1 MSIDFRAIG
10 NFPKTAGPKRSTPE
24 GTVKHLENSHSA
36 KLASDA
42 LRFSDAG
49 SILQNAENLI
59 AALPVVD
66 AARVSIIT
74 ESLDN
79 GSYIVDAERVAEKI
93 IEFEQSLSG

>member
-10 NFPKTAGPKRSTPE
+10 LFPKTAGPKRSAPE
-24 GTVKHLENSHSA
+24 GTVKQLESSRSA
-36 KLASDA
+36 KPASDA
-42 LRFSDAG
+42 LRISDAG
-49 SILQNAENLI
+49 SILQNAEGLI

-66 AARVSIIT
+66 TTRVSIIT

-93 IEFEQSLSG
+93 IEFEQSLPG